1 MRKLIMAVAV
11 LGMSATMNFAKAQ
24 CVNEYGNK
32 EPFAVEF
39 SRLSSYLGLA
49 PYQMEEVLNINDYF
63 VQEQRK
69 SLSKDLKRQDERLQK
84 AVYGNLKLMKE
95 ALTADQ
101 YRKYVILLN
110 VTNNNNRLTGA
121 VTFTDIYFCLLY
133 TSPSPRD

>member
-95 ALTADQ
+95 ALTA
-101 YRKYVILLN
+101 ILLN

-121 VTFTDIYFCLLY
+121 VTFTDIYLAENK
-133 TSPSPRD
+133 

>member
-24 CVNEYGNK
+24 CANEYGNK

-121 VTFTDIYFCLLY
+121 VTFTDIYLAENK
-133 TSPSPRD
+133 

>member
-121 VTFTDIYFCLLY
+121 VTFTDIYLA
-133 TSPSPRD
+133 

>member
-101 YRKYVILLN
+101 YRKYVILLK

-121 VTFTDIYFCLLY
+121 VTFTDIYLAENK
-133 TSPSPRD
+133 

>member
-1 MRKLIMAVAV
+1 MRKLIMTVAV

-121 VTFTDIYFCLLY
+121 VTFTDIYLAENK
-133 TSPSPRD
+133 

>member
-110 VTNNNNRLTGA
+110 VTNNNNRLNRSC
-121 VTFTDIYFCLLY
+121 DIYGYLFG
-133 TSPSPRD
+133 

>member
-32 EPFAVEF
+32 EPFAVEC

-121 VTFTDIYFCLLY
+121 VTFTDIYLAENK
-133 TSPSPRD
+133 

>member
-1 MRKLIMAVAV
+1 MAVAV

-84 AVYGNLKLMKE
+84 AVYGNLKQMKE

-121 VTFTDIYFCLLY
+121 VTFTDIYLAENK
-133 TSPSPRD
+133 

>member
-121 VTFTDIYFCLLY
+121 VTFTDIYL
-133 TSPSPRD
+133 SENK

>member
-84 AVYGNLKLMKE
+84 AVYGNLKLMKA
-95 ALTADQ
+95 ALPADQ

-121 VTFTDIYFCLLY
+121 VTFTDIYLAENK
-133 TSPSPRD
+133 

>member
-101 YRKYVILLN
+101 YRKSVILLN

-121 VTFTDIYFCLLY
+121 VTFTDIYLAENK
-133 TSPSPRD
+133 

>member
-121 VTFTDIYFCLLY
+121 VTFTYIYLAENK
-133 TSPSPRD
+133 

>member
-1 MRKLIMAVAV
+1 
-11 LGMSATMNFAKAQ
+11 MSVCFVNGFVIG
-24 CVNEYGNK
+24 VNEYGNK

-121 VTFTDIYFCLLY
+121 VTFTDIYLAENK
-133 TSPSPRD
+133 

>member
-1 MRKLIMAVAV
+1 MAVAV

-84 AVYGNLKLMKE
+84 AVYGNLQLMKE

-121 VTFTDIYFCLLY
+121 VTFTDIYLAENK
-133 TSPSPRD
+133 

>member
-49 PYQMEEVLNINDYF
+49 PYQMEEVLKINDYF

-121 VTFTDIYFCLLY
+121 VTFTDIYLAENK
-133 TSPSPRD
+133 

>member
-1 MRKLIMAVAV
+1 MRNLIMAEAV

-121 VTFTDIYFCLLY
+121 VTFTDIYLAENK
-133 TSPSPRD
+133 

>member
-101 YRKYVILLN
+101 HRKYVILLN

-121 VTFTDIYFCLLY
+121 VTFTDIYLAENK
-133 TSPSPRD
+133 

>member
-49 PYQMEEVLNINDYF
+49 PYQMEEVLNMNDYF

-121 VTFTDIYFCLLY
+121 VTFTDIYLAENK
-133 TSPSPRD
+133 

>member
-1 MRKLIMAVAV
+1 MAVAV

-101 YRKYVILLN
+101 YRKYVISLN

-121 VTFTDIYFCLLY
+121 VTFTDIYLAENK
-133 TSPSPRD
+133 

>member
-24 CVNEYGNK
+24 CVNEDGNK

-121 VTFTDIYFCLLY
+121 VTFTDIYLAENK
-133 TSPSPRD
+133 

>member
-69 SLSKDLKRQDERLQK
+69 SLSKDLKRQDERFQK

-121 VTFTDIYFCLLY
+121 VTFTDIYLAENK
-133 TSPSPRD
+133 

>member
-11 LGMSATMNFAKAQ
+11 LGMSATMNFAKAL

-110 VTNNNNRLTGA
+110 ETNNNNRLTGA
-121 VTFTDIYFCLLY
+121 VTFTDIYLAENK
-133 TSPSPRD
+133 

>member
-1 MRKLIMAVAV
+1 MAVAV

-49 PYQMEEVLNINDYF
+49 PSQMEEVLNINDYF
-63 VQEQRK
+63 VREQRK
-69 SLSKDLKRQDERLQK
+69 SLSKDLRRQDERLQK

-121 VTFTDIYFCLLY
+121 VTFADIYLAENK
-133 TSPSPRD
+133 

>member
-11 LGMSATMNFAKAQ
+11 LGMSATMNCAKAQ

-121 VTFTDIYFCLLY
+121 VTFTDIYLAENK
-133 TSPSPRD
+133 

>member
-24 CVNEYGNK
+24 CGNEYGNK

-121 VTFTDIYFCLLY
+121 VTFTDIYLAENK
-133 TSPSPRD
+133 

>member
-69 SLSKDLKRQDERLQK
+69 SLSKDLKRQDELLQK

-121 VTFTDIYFCLLY
+121 VTFTDIYLAENK
-133 TSPSPRD
+133 

>member
-1 MRKLIMAVAV
+1 MRKLILAVAV

-121 VTFTDIYFCLLY
+121 VTFTDIYLAENK
-133 TSPSPRD
+133 

>member
-1 MRKLIMAVAV
+1 MAVAV

-121 VTFTDIYFCLLY
+121 VTCTDIYLAENK
-133 TSPSPRD
+133 

>member
-1 MRKLIMAVAV
+1 MAVAV

-49 PYQMEEVLNINDYF
+49 PSQMEEVLNINDYF
-63 VQEQRK
+63 VREQRK
-69 SLSKDLKRQDERLQK
+69 SLSKDLRRQDERLQK

-121 VTFTDIYFCLLY
+121 VTFTDIYLAENK
-133 TSPSPRD
+133 

>member
-110 VTNNNNRLTGA
+110 LTNNNNRLTGA
-121 VTFTDIYFCLLY
+121 VTFTDIYLAENK
-133 TSPSPRD
+133 

>member
-84 AVYGNLKLMKE
+84 AVYGNLKLMKA

-121 VTFTDIYFCLLY
+121 VTFTEIYLAENK
-133 TSPSPRD
+133 

>member
-49 PYQMEEVLNINDYF
+49 PYKMEEVLNINDYF

-121 VTFTDIYFCLLY
+121 VTFTDIYLAENK
-133 TSPSPRD
+133 

>member
-49 PYQMEEVLNINDYF
+49 PYQMEKVLNINDYF

-121 VTFTDIYFCLLY
+121 VTFTDIYLAENK
-133 TSPSPRD
+133 

>member
-32 EPFAVEF
+32 ESFAVEF

-121 VTFTDIYFCLLY
+121 VTFTDIYLAENK
-133 TSPSPRD
+133 

>member
-1 MRKLIMAVAV
+1 MAVAV
-11 LGMSATMNFAKAQ
+11 LGMSATMGFAKAQ

-121 VTFTDIYFCLLY
+121 VTFTDIYLAENK
-133 TSPSPRD
+133 